1 MRFEKG
7 NNMNPNGRPKG
18 SKNKRTKEISKLV
31 EQLIQGMKEQ
41 VTRDINQL
49 TPSERIKAFTNL
61 LPYVVPKQ
69 QAISMEARITQ
80 EYEQLKQLLEI
91 APNEAVE
98 AIANKINELRKANED
113 E

>member
-18 SKNKRTKEISKLV
+18 SKNKRTQEIAKLV
-31 EQLIQGMKEQ
+31 EELIKGMKAQ
-41 VTRDINQL
+41 VTRDINAL
-49 TPSERIKAFTNL
+49 SPSERIKAFTNL
-61 LPYVVPKQ
+61 LPYVIPKQ

-80 EYEQLKQLLEI
+80 EYEKLKELLEL
-91 APNEAVE
+91 APSEAVE
-98 AIANKINELRKANED
+98 AIANKIKELKQANED